1 MTLLAK
7 KEIADWIE
15 ANSAWRLEDEKLML
29 SLKFENFSMAWGFMS
44 RVALLAE
51 QQDHHPNWYNVYS
64 IVQIRLSSHDANGIT
79 ERDFALVRSIDHY
92 LANELHTDL
101 PATPISST

>member
-1 MTLLAK
+1 MTLLAE

-51 QQDHHPNWYNVYS
+51 QQDHHPEWVNVYNRVD
-64 IVQIRLSSHDANGIT
+64 IALVTHDAGGIT
-79 ERDFALVRSIDHY
+79 
-92 LANELHTDL
+92 TKDL
-101 PATPISST
+101 DLGTAITRLLT

>member
-1 MTLLAK
+1 MTLLEE

-51 QQDHHPNWYNVYS
+51 QQDHHPEWVNVYNRVD
-64 IVQIRLSSHDANGIT
+64 IALVTHDAGGIT
-79 ERDFALVRSIDHY
+79 TKDLD
-92 LANELHTDL
+92 LATAITRLL
-101 PATPISST
+101 G

>member
-1 MTLLAK
+1 MTLLTQN
-7 KEIADWIE
+7 EIADWIE

-51 QQDHHPNWYNVYS
+51 QQDHHPEWVNVYNRVD
-64 IVQIRLSSHDANGIT
+64 IALVTHDAGGIT
-79 ERDFALVRSIDHY
+79 KKDLD
-92 LANELHTDL
+92 LATAVTRLL
-101 PATPISST
+101 G

>member
-1 MTLLAK
+1 MTLLAE

-51 QQDHHPNWYNVYS
+51 QQDHHPEWVNVYNRVD
-64 IVQIRLSSHDANGIT
+64 IALVTHDAGGIT
-79 ERDFALVRSIDHY
+79 AKDLD
-92 LANELHTDL
+92 LATAITGLL
-101 PATPISST
+101 G

>member
-1 MTLLAK
+1 MTLLAEN
-7 KEIADWIE
+7 EIADWIE

-51 QQDHHPNWYNVYS
+51 QQDHHPEWVNVYNRVD
-64 IVQIRLSSHDANGIT
+64 IALVTHDAGGIT
-79 ERDFALVRSIDHY
+79 TKDLD
-92 LANELHTDL
+92 LATAITRLL
-101 PATPISST
+101 G

>member
-1 MTLLAK
+1 MTLLAE

-51 QQDHHPNWYNVYS
+51 QQGHHPEWVNVYNRVD
-64 IVQIRLSSHDANGIT
+64 IALVTHDAGGIT
-79 ERDFALVRSIDHY
+79 TKDLD
-92 LANELHTDL
+92 LATAITRLLT
-101 PATPISST
+101 

>member
-1 MTLLAK
+1 MTLLAE

-51 QQDHHPNWYNVYS
+51 QKDHHPEWVNVYNRVD
-64 IVQIRLSSHDANGIT
+64 IALVTHDAGGIT
-79 ERDFALVRSIDHY
+79 TKDLD
-92 LANELHTDL
+92 LATAITRLLT
-101 PATPISST
+101 

>member
-1 MTLLAK
+1 MTLLAE

-15 ANSAWRLEDEKLML
+15 ANSPWRLENEKLML

-51 QQDHHPNWYNVYS
+51 QQDHHPEWVNVYNRVD
-64 IVQIRLSSHDANGIT
+64 IALVTHDAGGIT
-79 ERDFALVRSIDHY
+79 AKDLD
-92 LANELHTDL
+92 LATAITGLL
-101 PATPISST
+101 G

>member
-1 MTLLAK
+1 MTLLAE

-29 SLKFENFSMAWGFMS
+29 SLQFENFSMAWGFMS

-51 QQDHHPNWYNVYS
+51 QQDHHPEWVNVYNRVN
-64 IVQIRLSSHDANGIT
+64 IALVTHDAGGIT
-79 ERDFALVRSIDHY
+79 KKDLD
-92 LANELHTDL
+92 LATAITRLL
-101 PATPISST
+101 S

>member
-1 MTLLAK
+1 MTLLAE

-29 SLKFENFSMAWGFMS
+29 SLQFENFSMAWGFMS

-51 QQDHHPNWYNVYS
+51 QQDHHPEWVNVYNRVN
-64 IVQIRLSSHDANGIT
+64 IALVTHDAGGVTKKDLDLATAIT
-79 ERDFALVRSIDHY
+79 RLLS
-92 LANELHTDL
+92 
-101 PATPISST
+101 

>member
-1 MTLLAK
+1 MTLLTEN
-7 KEIADWIE
+7 EIADWIE

-51 QQDHHPNWYNVYS
+51 QQDHHPEWVNVYNRVD
-64 IVQIRLSSHDANGIT
+64 IALVTHDAGGIT
-79 ERDFALVRSIDHY
+79 TKDLD
-92 LANELHTDL
+92 LATAITRLL
-101 PATPISST
+101 G